1 VADLPS
7 GRKAGLYSGRKRR
20 NVVWTVLAY
29 AATALGLTMLTIIL
43 VTLLWNGFGGLS
55 LDVFTK
61 NIAPPGVVGGLL
73 NAIVGSVIVTAI
85 GLALGA
91 PVGILAG
98 TYLAEYGANSRL
110 ATVVRFIND
119 ILLSAPSIIVGLFIY
134 ELLVVP
140 AGHFSALAG
149 GVALGVLGA
158 PIMVRTT
165 EDMLKLVPNS
175 LREAAS
181 ALGMPRSLV
190 IREVAY
196 RAVMSGLITGVLLA
210 VARMTGETAPLIFTA
225 LGNSLFTLD
234 PRGPMSSLPLIIY
247 EFARSPY
254 AEQQKLAWTG
264 ALILTFT
271 VLALSIMARVLSAST
286 RQN

>member
-1 VADLPS
+1 MAD
-7 GRKAGLYSGRKRR
+7 LYSGRKRR
-20 NVVWTVLAY
+20 NAVWTVLAY
-29 AATALGLTMLTIIL
+29 GATALGLSMLVIIL
-43 VTLLWNGFGGLS
+43 ATLLWNGFGGLS

-61 NIAPPGVVGGLL
+61 NTAPPGVVGGLL
-73 NAIVGSVIVTAI
+73 NSIVGSIVTTVI
-85 GLALGA
+85 GLAIGA
-91 PVGILAG
+91 PLGILAG
-98 TYLAEYGANSRL
+98 TYLAEYGRSGRFAV
-110 ATVVRFIND
+110 VVRFIND
-119 ILLSAPSIIVGLFIY
+119 ILLSAPSIVVGLFIY

-140 AGHFSALAG
+140 VGHFSALAG
-149 GVALGVLGA
+149 GVALAVLGA

-165 EDMLKLVPNS
+165 EDMLNLVPDT

-190 IREVAY
+190 IRHIAY
-196 RAVMSGLITGVLLA
+196 KAVRSGIITGILLA
-210 VARMTGETAPLIFTA
+210 IARMTGETAPLIFTA

-264 ALILTFT
+264 ALILTFA
-271 VLALSIMARVLSAST
+271 VLALSVSARVLSAST
-286 RQN
+286 THK